1 VITVNKNNDW
11 IEVARFG
18 RPHGVK
24 GYITVHSLTE
34 PKDNLLNYTDW
45 CVFMN
50 NQWIPLNVLAL
61 EQHSQCFVV
70 LIEGYAD
77 RDYVAQLT
85 NRTIAVKS
93 AQLEALSEGE
103 YYWHQLIGLTVKN
116 TEGLVLGTVTEIMAT
131 GSNDVLV
138 VSGDT
143 RHLIPFRL
151 GAVVTEVNLEQ
162 QLIVVDWNGEY
173 L

>member
-1 VITVNKNNDW
+1 MNKNDDW
-11 IEVARFG
+11 IQLGRFG

-34 PKDNLLNYTDW
+34 PKDNILNYTDW

-50 NQWIPLNVLAL
+50 NQWIPLNVLAI

-70 LIEGYAD
+70 RIEGYVD
-77 RDYVAQLT
+77 RDHVAQLT
-85 NRTIAVKS
+85 NRPIAVNS
-93 AQLEALSEGE
+93 VQLEELDEGE

-116 TEGLVLGTVTEIMAT
+116 TEGLILGTVIELKAT

-138 VSGDT
+138 VSGAA

-162 QLIVVDWNGEY
+162 RLLVVDWNGEY